1 MDTEGYENKEICIYV
16 YGWVL
21 IFSVSEASA

>member
-1 MDTEGYENKEICIYV
+1 MGTEGYENKEICIYV

-21 IFSVSEASA
+21 IFSVSEASV